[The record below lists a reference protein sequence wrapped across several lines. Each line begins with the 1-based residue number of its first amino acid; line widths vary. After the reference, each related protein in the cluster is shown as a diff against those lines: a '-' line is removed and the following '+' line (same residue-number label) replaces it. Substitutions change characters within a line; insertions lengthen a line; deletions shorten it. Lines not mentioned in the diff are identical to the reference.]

1 MKLEPMKMVAVVTL
15 SLCGCAGI
23 ARSMQSPVERLDE
36 RGVSAPSLT
45 VEAGTVLQFVI
56 ADTRPHQ
63 IYSNDCNELSSTVL
77 QPGEAFGTMLLGT
90 GPKLCHFQ
98 DLLAP
103 LSSSYSG
110 TIQVHDAEE
119 ARRLETAD

>member
-1 MKLEPMKMVAVVTL
+1 
-15 SLCGCAGI
+15 
-23 ARSMQSPVERLDE
+23 
-36 RGVSAPSLT
+36 
-45 VEAGTVLQFVI
+45 
-56 ADTRPHQ
+56 
-63 IYSNDCNELSSTVL
+63 
-77 QPGEAFGTMLLGT
+77 MLLGT

-103 LSSSYSG
+103 LSSTYSG